1 MCRGPRAGPRL
12 FFPPPSR
19 PRPREYARAAAAAV
33 RTPCEYARAAGQA
46 HAGDATTSGSG
57 RACGVAADGGDACV
71 RAACARLPCVCA
83 AAVGRWALGPAVGQ
97 GFCILDMRCYAQ
109 CLQCTLEIFRILSA
123 AGSHSATAVKVAGHS
138 AMAISAG
145 HGGSWTEHSLKTSG
159 RENSS

>member
-1 MCRGPRAGPRL
+1 MAWRKTRLGQLEQPLRASTRAQPQQQCVLRA
-12 FFPPPSR
+12 STR
-19 PRPREYARAAAAAV
+19 ARRV
-33 RTPCEYARAAGQA
+33 KLTR
-46 HAGDATTSGSG
+46 ATTSGSG

-109 CLQCTLEIFRILSA
+109 FLQCTVEIFRILSA